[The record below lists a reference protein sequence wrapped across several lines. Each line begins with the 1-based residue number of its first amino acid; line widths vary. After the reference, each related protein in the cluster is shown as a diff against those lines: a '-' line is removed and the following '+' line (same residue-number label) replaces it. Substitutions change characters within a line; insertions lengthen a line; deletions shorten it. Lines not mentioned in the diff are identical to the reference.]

1 MSDYTVIADIGAT
14 LIGLLRESMGDLL
27 SADAIA
33 LLSPAELE
41 GQDIRLTLFLYAVSE
56 NPHLKNAPAPPAPP
70 GIRRAPP
77 LQVDLSYLLTA
88 HGSRLITDRT
98 ERSLE
103 EQRILGRAMRV
114 LYDNSLLAGSVLKG
128 GLAGSTAQF
137 RINLQP
143 LSLDDLSKIW
153 TALPNNALKASAG
166 YQVTPVAI
174 DSTRSTSGKPVVER
188 TLEYYQ
194 KGAGS

>member
-166 YQVTPVAI
+166 YQVSPVAI

>member
-77 LQVDLSYLLTA
+77 LHVDLSYLLTA

-103 EQRILGRAMRV
+103 EHRILGRAMRV

-137 RINLQP
+137 RMNLQP
-143 LSLDDLSKIW
+143 LALDDLSKIW

-174 DSTRSTSGKPVVER
+174 DSTRSTGGKPVVER

>member
-166 YQVTPVAI
+166 YQVSPVAI
-174 DSTRSTSGKPVVER
+174 DSTRSTGGKPVVER

>member
-56 NPHLKNAPAPPAPP
+56 NPHLKNAPAPPASP

-77 LQVDLSYLLTA
+77 LHLDLSYLLTA

-103 EQRILGRAMRV
+103 EHRILGRAMRV
-114 LYDNSLLAGSVLKG
+114 LYDNSLLTGSVLKG

-137 RINLQP
+137 RVNLQP
-143 LSLDDLSKIW
+143 LALDDLSKIW

-174 DSTRSTSGKPVVER
+174 DSTRSTGGKPVVER

>member
-1 MSDYTVIADIGAT
+1 MSDYTVIADLSAT
-14 LIGLLRESMGDLL
+14 LIGLLRENMGDLL

-33 LLSPAELE
+33 LLSPAEVE
-41 GQDIRLTLFLYAVSE
+41 GQDIRLTLFLYTVSE
-56 NPHLKNAPAPPAPP
+56 NPHLKNAPSPPAPP

-77 LQVDLSYLLTA
+77 LHVDLSYLLTA

-103 EQRILGRAMRV
+103 EHRILGRAMRV

-137 RINLQP
+137 RVNLQP

-174 DSTRSTSGKPVVER
+174 DSTRSTGGKPVVER